1 MLFKNEMVYTEA
13 DFIAFMRLYTQK
25 TDKLRR
31 MEKVTVIAAKAVSAV
46 LLLAGV
52 INLLT
57 MYKSGQWELFM
68 GAASAALI
76 VVGFLMSAVV
86 IEDLS
91 GKRAWR
97 QYQGQGMR
105 ITYTFDEKAF
115 AETRQGNTR
124 TYRYADIVS
133 LMEDEGHYYL
143 FISEASAHILC
154 KNAFQDGDSAGVGS
168 CISRRTGLEINAEL
182 DQNKKKAAAAEKAGD
197 TDGAG
202 DDQ

>member
-105 ITYTFDEKAF
+105 ITYTFDDKAF

>member
-57 MYKSGQWELFM
+57 MYKSGEWELFM
-68 GAASAALI
+68 VLASAALI

-97 QYQGQGMR
+97 QYAGQGMR
-105 ITYTFDEKAF
+105 ITYTFDERSF
-115 AETRQGNTR
+115 AETKQGNTR
-124 TYRYADIVS
+124 TYKYSSIQALR
-133 LMEDEGHYYL
+133 EDEGHFYL
-143 FISEASAHILC
+143 FVSEASAHILC
-154 KNAFQDGDSAGVGS
+154 KNAFKAGDSAGFADF
-168 CISRRTGLEINAEL
+168 IQKRTGLVIN
-182 DQNKKKAAAAEKAGD
+182 DDDSGKTAAK
-197 TDGAG
+197 
-202 DDQ
+202 

>member
-46 LLLAGV
+46 LLLAGA

-105 ITYTFDEKAF
+105 ITYTFDDKAF

-154 KNAFQDGDSAGVGS
+154 KNAFKEGDSAGFGS
-168 CISRRTGLEINAEL
+168 FISRRTGLEINAEL
-182 DQNKKKAAAAEKAGD
+182 DQNKKKVAAAEKAGD

-202 DDQ
+202 DDR

>member
-46 LLLAGV
+46 LLLAGA

-97 QYQGQGMR
+97 Q
-105 ITYTFDEKAF
+105 
-115 AETRQGNTR
+115 
-124 TYRYADIVS
+124 
-133 LMEDEGHYYL
+133 
-143 FISEASAHILC
+143 
-154 KNAFQDGDSAGVGS
+154 
-168 CISRRTGLEINAEL
+168 
-182 DQNKKKAAAAEKAGD
+182 
-197 TDGAG
+197 
-202 DDQ
+202 